1 MGSSQTRDQTIVP
14 CTGRQILKHWSTR
27 EVLSHIEACLV
38 LYCLTAG
45 LSVGLFTADSNPWSD
60 PSQCP
65 LQFLVDHRWSGS
77 LWLHVALVSNTFRSS
92 LSSSVQWGLMTRGR
106 GPEKEPHDKW
116 GGHSPWK
123 LPLLPL
129 PSQKRQRAAAMI
141 ASPPWCV
148 CSQAL
153 GNACSDTNFSFF

>member
-1 MGSSQTRDQTIVP
+1 MGSSQARDQTSVSCI
-14 CTGRQILKHWSTR
+14 GRQILNHWSTR
-27 EVLSHIEACLV
+27 EVLSHTEACLV

-45 LSVGLFTADSNPWSD
+45 LSVGLFNTESNPWSD

-65 LQFLVDHRWSGS
+65 PQFLVDHRWSRS
-77 LWLHVALVSNTFRSS
+77 LWLHVALVSDTFRSS
-92 LSSSVQWGLMTRGR
+92 LSLSVQWGLITRGC

-129 PSQKRQRAAAMI
+129 PSQRRQRAAATI
-141 ASPPWCV
+141 ASPPLCLFSRTWH
-148 CSQAL
+148 
-153 GNACSDTNFSFF
+153 ACSDTNFSFF